1 MEKQK
6 ILIVDDSEMNRYL
19 LIDILKEHYDVVEAE
34 NGVEAISLLSKQRT
48 DFSLLLLDIMMP
60 EMDGF
65 EVLAYIKK
73 HHWDDTFAVIMISA
87 DDSPANIKRAYD
99 LGAFDYISRPFD
111 STIVRRRISNTM
123 FLYARQQHLEKIIIE
138 QFQETE
144 KNNKLMISI
153 LAHIVEFRNGESGLH
168 ILHVNT
174 ITKYLLKQLI
184 QLTDQYLLSKA
195 DIFLI
200 STASALHDI
209 GKISISDSIL
219 NKPGRLTA
227 EEFEVIKTHSIV
239 GANILLD
246 LPIEQ
251 QEAPL
256 VKVAAEICRWHH
268 ERYDGNGYPDG
279 LKGEEI
285 PIAAQVVALA
295 DVYDALTSERCYKKA
310 YSHEEALKMILEGQ
324 CGAFNPTLLLC
335 LQEIADILE
344 SELLDASPEQETK
357 NIQDIRNK
365 IDYDRLF
372 PYEKDTFLSRKQ
384 RHLQLLYI
392 DSLTGIYNRRYY
404 DEHFQ
409 GANDI
414 QAMVVIDVDNF
425 KHINDNYGHDV
436 GDIVLQSIAQTV
448 LSCVRK
454 TDVIIR
460 YGGDEFVII
469 FFSIPA
475 DIFEK
480 KLERIRHSVDRMT
493 IDARP
498 ELHMSVSIGGAYG
511 IGTTKKFFKAADNM
525 MYQSKKTKN
534 QVTICF
540 LNRKE
545 EAQTTRKLSQGYDD

>member
-6 ILIVDDSEMNRYL
+6 ILIVDDSEMNRAFL
-19 LIDILKEHYDVVEAE
+19 VDILEEQYDVIEAD
-34 NGVEAISLLSKQRT
+34 NGVEAISLLSKQRS

-65 EVLAYIKK
+65 EVLAYINKY
-73 HHWDDTFAVIMISA
+73 HWNDTFAVIMISA
-87 DDSPANIKRAYD
+87 DDSPTNIKRAYD

-111 STIVRRRISNTM
+111 STIVQRRISNTM
-123 FLYARQQHLEKIIIE
+123 LLYARQQRLEKIIAE
-138 QFQETE
+138 QFHEQE

-153 LAHIVEFRNGESGLH
+153 LSHIVEFRNGESGLH

-174 ITKYLLKQLI
+174 ITKYLLKQLV
-184 QLTDQYLLSKA
+184 QLTDQYSLSKA
-195 DIFLI
+195 DISLI

-209 GKISISDSIL
+209 GKISISDAIL

-227 EEFEVIKTHSIV
+227 EEFEVIKTHSMV
-239 GANILLD
+239 GANMLLD

-256 VKVAAEICRWHH
+256 VKVATEICRWHH

-295 DVYDALTSERCYKKA
+295 DVYDALTSERCCKKA
-310 YSHEEALKMILEGQ
+310 YSHEQALKMILEGQ
-324 CGAFNPTLLLC
+324 CGAFNPSLLLC
-335 LQEIADILE
+335 LQEIADTLE
-344 SELLDASPEQETK
+344 SELMDTSPEQETK

-372 PYEKDTFLSRKQ
+372 YYEKYTFLSRKQ
-384 RHLQLLYI
+384 RHLKLLYI
-392 DSLTGIYNRRYY
+392 DSLTNVYNRRYY

-436 GDIVLQSIAQTV
+436 GDIVLQNIAQTV
-448 LSCVRK
+448 LSSVRK
-454 TDVIIR
+454 TDAVIR

-480 KLERIRHSVDRMT
+480 KFERIRRSVDILI
-493 IDARP
+493 IDDRP
-498 ELHMSVSIGGAYG
+498 ELHMSVSIGGVYG
-511 IGTTKKFFKAADNM
+511 IGTTKELFKAADNM
-525 MYQSKKTKN
+525 MYQSKKVKN
-534 QVTICF
+534 KVTICF
-540 LNRKE
+540 LNERE
-545 EAQTTRKLSQGYDD
+545 GSIDNI

>member
-6 ILIVDDSEMNRYL
+6 ILIVDDSEMNRSL
-19 LIDILKEHYDVVEAE
+19 LADILEEQYDVVEAE
-34 NGVEAISLLSKQRT
+34 NGVEAISLLSRQRA

-65 EVLAYIKK
+65 EVLAYINKY
-73 HHWDDTFAVIMISA
+73 HWNDTFAVIMISA

-111 STIVRRRISNTM
+111 STIVKRRISNTM
-123 FLYARQQHLEKIIIE
+123 FLYARQQRLEKIIAE
-138 QFQETE
+138 QFHEQE

-153 LAHIVEFRNGESGLH
+153 LSHIVEFRNGESGLH

-174 ITKYLLKQLI
+174 ITKYLLKQLVRR
-184 QLTDQYLLSKA
+184 TEQYPLSKA
-195 DIFLI
+195 DISLI

-209 GKISISDSIL
+209 GKIAISDTIL

-227 EEFEVIKTHSIV
+227 EEFEVMKTHSMV
-239 GANILLD
+239 GARMLSD
-246 LPIEQ
+246 LPFEQ

-256 VKVAAEICRWHH
+256 VKVASEICRWHH

-279 LKGEEI
+279 LKGDEI

-310 YSHEEALKMILEGQ
+310 YSHKEALNMILEGQ

-335 LQEIADILE
+335 LQEIADTLE
-344 SELLDASPEQETK
+344 GELMDTPHEQEIK
-357 NIQDIRNK
+357 NNQYIRNK

-372 PYEKDTFLSRKQ
+372 SYEKYTFLSRRQ
-384 RHLQLLYI
+384 RNLQLLYI
-392 DSLTGIYNRRYY
+392 DSLTSVYNRRYY
-404 DEHFQ
+404 DEHFKD
-409 GANDI
+409 ADDI
-414 QAMVVIDVDNF
+414 QAIVVIDVDDF
-425 KHINDNYGHDV
+425 KHINDNHGHDV

-454 TDVIIR
+454 TDAVIR
-460 YGGDEFVII
+460 YGGDEFIII
-469 FFSIPA
+469 FYSIPA
-475 DIFEK
+475 DIFKK
-480 KLERIRHSVDRMT
+480 KLERIRRSVDGLI
-493 IDARP
+493 IDDYP

-511 IGTTKKFFKAADNM
+511 IGTTKKLFKAADNM
-525 MYQSKKTKN
+525 MYQSKNTKN

-540 LNRKE
+540 LDQKKDSTDN
-545 EAQTTRKLSQGYDD
+545 T